1 MGLFLSNQTIKG
13 LIIRYLLRLT
23 ISIQYKFASYFL
35 KEYFCKKYYMK
46 KIYTLFVL
54 ILSALKVLAQ
64 VNTNPES
71 GPGACNGSAS
81 IGQQY
86 FSGTWYNVNDSLNS
100 IASGVINISNLCA
113 GSYFVDAL
121 DSLGSTRFFFT
132 ITTNNPC
139 PNPPNVSING
149 ADQIYNGGSAFL
161 SANGAAFYE
170 WNTGATTQAITVS
183 PNTTTTYIVIGTDSL
198 GCRDTAFWLLTVLAC
213 TNPPVVS
220 ITGTTQIIWGQTG
233 TLTASGAVQYSWST
247 NQNTPSISVSPTITT
262 NFFVVGSDSLGCKD
276 TAFWTVTV
284 IPDTS
289 NPCANF
295 AALAQAT
302 NTSVFSCNG
311 TITVTANSE
320 NPLEF
325 NWADSLLS
333 GSNIIGLCAGTYSVT
348 VTDLINNCSDQVS
361 ATVVP
366 DSSFNPCLGF
376 QVIIDSTANESFPNA
391 GDGQVFASIYGGSA
405 PFKYNWGDGLASDT
419 AFFSGLYGGTFNLTV
434 SDANGCSAFANG
446 YINTSA
452 PTSGPCVGVS
462 INVSLAASIQST
474 NLCNAAI
481 TSNVSG
487 GTTPYDYQWNNG
499 FKTPDYTNACAGNYS
514 LVVKDANGCLGSGFI
529 LINAD
534 TAANTAPLTVNI
546 ATLNTTDTVNCN
558 GKVRIN
564 VSGGIAPYIIKY
576 SNGAAGSQLSGLCA
590 DIYSVVVAD
599 ANLDSAFFTFVIA
612 DSSNIFEI
620 PANDPLNDSVLVAS
634 VSADALENCLV
645 DLETIDSVR
654 ATNFWVNPSTDSLD
668 VRWIVYSSQSGN
680 DTLYQSY
687 GVGPSGIYEI
697 ILSLYCSGRATK
709 GFVKAYDKVQV
720 NTRLSSIPVNAKFI
734 KTEIYP
740 NPFNTKLNIK
750 LSNSSDILI
759 SDITGKVVAQYPN
772 LFGFNSLVMQDL
784 SKGLYFITIQNK
796 YYKEVFKVVKE

>member
-1 MGLFLSNQTIKG
+1 
-13 LIIRYLLRLT
+13 
-23 ISIQYKFASYFL
+23 
-35 KEYFCKKYYMK
+35 
-46 KIYTLFVL
+46 
-54 ILSALKVLAQ
+54 
-64 VNTNPES
+64 
-71 GPGACNGSAS
+71 
-81 IGQQY
+81 
-86 FSGTWYNVNDSLNS
+86 
-100 IASGVINISNLCA
+100 
-113 GSYFVDAL
+113 
-121 DSLGSTRFFFT
+121 
-132 ITTNNPC
+132 
-139 PNPPNVSING
+139 
-149 ADQIYNGGSAFL
+149 
-161 SANGAAFYE
+161 
-170 WNTGATTQAITVS
+170 
-183 PNTTTTYIVIGTDSL
+183 
-198 GCRDTAFWLLTVLAC
+198 
-213 TNPPVVS
+213 
-220 ITGTTQIIWGQTG
+220 
-233 TLTASGAVQYSWST
+233 
-247 NQNTPSISVSPTITT
+247 
-262 NFFVVGSDSLGCKD
+262 
-276 TAFWTVTV
+276 
-284 IPDTS
+284 
-289 NPCANF
+289 
-295 AALAQAT
+295 
-302 NTSVFSCNG
+302 
-311 TITVTANSE
+311 
-320 NPLEF
+320 
-325 NWADSLLS
+325 
-333 GSNIIGLCAGTYSVT
+333 
-348 VTDLINNCSDQVS
+348 
-361 ATVVP
+361 
-366 DSSFNPCLGF
+366 
-376 QVIIDSTANESFPNA
+376 
-391 GDGQVFASIYGGSA
+391 
-405 PFKYNWGDGLASDT
+405 
-419 AFFSGLYGGTFNLTV
+419 
-434 SDANGCSAFANG
+434 
-446 YINTSA
+446 
-452 PTSGPCVGVS
+452 
-462 INVSLAASIQST
+462 
-474 NLCNAAI
+474 
-481 TSNVSG
+481 
-487 GTTPYDYQWNNG
+487 
-499 FKTPDYTNACAGNYS
+499 
-514 LVVKDANGCLGSGFI
+514 LGSGFI

-634 VSADALENCLV
+634 VSADALENCLI